1 MGHKPDLEMS
11 KRMELHGRTFAVIGG
26 AGFVGSHVVDS
37 LLASDVARVRVLD
50 NFKRGS
56 RLNLDHALKDDRVSV
71 IEGSITDI
79 GTVREVV
86 RGADG
91 VFHLAALW
99 LDECLNDPRSAVEV
113 NIGGTYNVIEAC
125 RDEGVTRVVYSSS
138 ASVYGNALAVPMTE
152 DHPFNNRTF
161 YGATKIAGEQ
171 MFRAFNEVHGLNYVG
186 LRYMNI
192 YGPRMDDKGT
202 YVSVIVKVLDRLD
215 RGERPQIYGD
225 GMQSYD
231 FIHVRD
237 VARANLLAMSSV
249 ATDAFYNIGAGVRTT
264 ISELVDRIL
273 KIAGSDLTPE
283 HHAEGRTFVT
293 HRIGS
298 VVKANDELG
307 FTASVALDDGL
318 RDVVAWWRTAGA
330 TARAVTG

>member
-1 MGHKPDLEMS
+1 MDIEGK
-11 KRMELHGRTFAVIGG
+11 TIAVIGG
-26 AGFVGSHVVDS
+26 AGFVGSHLVDA
-37 LLASDVARVRVLD
+37 LLNEGAAAVRVLD
-50 NFKRGS
+50 NFKRGT
-56 RLNLDHALKDDRVSV
+56 RRNLEAALADPRVSM
-71 IEGSITDI
+71 IEGTITDPA
-79 GTVREVV
+79 TVRDVV

-99 LDECLNDPRSAVEV
+99 LDECVHDPRSAVDV

-125 RDEGVTRVVYSSS
+125 RDEGVRRVVYSSS
-138 ASVYGNALAVPMTE
+138 ASVYGNALEIPMTE
-152 DHPFNNRTF
+152 EHPFNNRTF

-202 YVSVIVKVLDRLD
+202 YVSVIVKMLDRLD

-225 GMQSYD
+225 GTQSYD

-237 VARANLLAMSSV
+237 VAHANILAMRSE
-249 ATDAFYNIGAGVRTT
+249 ATDEFFNIGAGVRTT
-264 ISELVDRIL
+264 ISELVTKIL
-273 KIAGSDLTPE
+273 EIAGSDLEPE
-283 HHAEGRTFVT
+283 HHAQGMTFVT

-298 VVKANDELG
+298 VDKARDVLG
-307 FTASVALDDGL
+307 FEADISLEDGL
-318 RDVVAWWRTAGA
+318 RDVVDWWRRSAIRVRAGA
-330 TARAVTG
+330 PSGGD